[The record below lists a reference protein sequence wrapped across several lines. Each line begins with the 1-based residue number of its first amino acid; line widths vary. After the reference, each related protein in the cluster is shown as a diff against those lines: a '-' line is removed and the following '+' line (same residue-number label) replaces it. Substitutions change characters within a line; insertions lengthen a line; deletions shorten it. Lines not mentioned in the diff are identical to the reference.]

1 MQRHDDALVVA
12 LATTLDMIV
21 FLLRRLLLSQKEVLS
36 LLTLNWSAE
45 LYDVLLLQKSD
56 VKSCYNFT
64 RTYAY
69 NNSDE
74 AVTTLRVRTRDKL
87 IKN

>member
-36 LLTLNWSAE
+36 LLTLNWS
-45 LYDVLLLQKSD
+45 LN
-56 VKSCYNFT
+56 CMT
-64 RTYAY
+64 
-69 NNSDE
+69 
-74 AVTTLRVRTRDKL
+74 
-87 IKN
+87 